1 MFKYLNVSGGC
12 KCCYK
17 NGTYTIK
24 QAYTST
30 DPYTIEGMT
39 VKLKNLG
46 NLQVLAISDTEM
58 TAKVY
63 SHYHFSK
70 KNCLPIVDKANQLT
84 LLINAIMFKDIKK
97 VQSLVAKGVNAGPG
111 C

>member
-1 MFKYLNVSGGC
+1 
-12 KCCYK
+12 
-17 NGTYTIK
+17 
-24 QAYTST
+24 
-30 DPYTIEGMT
+30 MT

-70 KNCLPIVDKANQLT
+70 KIASL
-84 LLINAIMFKDIKK
+84 LLIKQINSHF
-97 VQSLVAKGVNAGPG
+97 
-111 C
+111 

>member
-1 MFKYLNVSGGC
+1 VFKYLNVSGGC

-70 KNCLPIVDKANQLT
+70 KIASL
-84 LLINAIMFKDIKK
+84 LLIKQINSHF
-97 VQSLVAKGVNAGPG
+97 
-111 C
+111 